1 MPLQSSLKERS
12 TMGPRLTFGYAASL
26 FLFYF
31 DFGFALFG
39 FDSCHRSGAQPADAA
54 WIRARRR
61 RGGAGPPWAG
71 LGCQL
76 V

>member
-26 FLFYF
+26 FLFCF

-39 FDSCHRSGAQPADAA
+39 FDSCHHTVLSLLMLRGSGHAGAVVVRGHLGQVWAA
-54 WIRARRR
+54 T
-61 RGGAGPPWAG
+61 
-71 LGCQL
+71 
-76 V
+76 